1 MAFENF
7 ADESTFPLCSS
18 LVVTLSCF
26 SKYELK
32 LATSKSNFGEALK
45 SILATDKQK
54 SKKKLVAV
62 EIERGVFKSNNIKW
76 LKLQLD
82 NWHYNAHDGTLSIR
96 DTLPQARS
104 RILCSIKKSL
114 SVMSEIGA
122 RVRTA
127 RGLFKRCA
135 DWSRTGPMESYAAD
149 CSVNCIT
156 YFDLLQLAIQEIAEQ
171 DDEAD
176 YQDFRFIS
184 KSETK
189 FSFHIAKLAFVSL
202 KQSIQLA
209 LVKLF
214 ALGFVL
220 FLACNN
226 KQTNIY
232 ILISLYVYLLVPFI
246 INLSNAKKRCL
257 IYNIT
262 NWYFACRK
270 AISNEVRIHI
280 QKALCEIERLAK
292 RDEIQRPSGKDDQIR
307 TRKTMM
313 KVKKKT
319 DFSKDQI
326 AIGIELVVRV
336 ADRDN
341 DMIDT
346 RSENIKVGD
355 RVELDWR
362 G

>member
-82 NWHYNAHDGTLSIR
+82 NWHYNTHDGTLSIR
-96 DTLPQARS
+96 DTLPQAKIADSLFDR
-104 RILCSIKKSL
+104 KSL
-114 SVMSEIGA
+114 SMMSEIGA
-122 RVRTA
+122 RVRTS
-127 RGLFKRCA
+127 RGLIKRFA
-135 DWSRTGPMESYAAD
+135 DCSRTGPMESHATD

-156 YFDLLQLAIQEIAEQ
+156 YFETWGSVLQLAIQEIADQ

-176 YQDFRFIS
+176 YQEFRFIS
-184 KSETK
+184 KPEIK

-214 ALGFVL
+214 ALGL
-220 FLACNN
+220 CYFLLVIIN
-226 KQTNIY
+226 KQINIY
-232 ILISLYVYLLVPFI
+232 LYLYI
-246 INLSNAKKRCL
+246 SNAKKRRL
-257 IYNIT
+257 IYNII
-262 NWYFACRK
+262 NGYFACRK
-270 AISNEVRIHI
+270 AISNELRIHI

-292 RDEIQRPSGKDDQIR
+292 RDKFNG
-307 TRKTMM
+307 
-313 KVKKKT
+313 
-319 DFSKDQI
+319 
-326 AIGIELVVRV
+326 LVVKTTEYVQEKR
-336 ADRDN
+336 
-341 DMIDT
+341 
-346 RSENIKVGD
+346 
-355 RVELDWR
+355 
-362 G
+362 